1 MILGYCRVSTTEQ
14 AADGTTSLQEQERII
29 RGYAMTKGITA
40 FDLQI
45 YVDSGVSGSIA
56 LRNRPAG
63 EELLEAVKPGDIVV
77 ASKLDRIF
85 RNSLDALWTYNEF
98 KNKGI
103 HLVLFDMGVQPIT
116 DDGGLSK
123 VFFSIMSAF
132 ADHERERI
140 RERILD
146 GKRAKKLKGG
156 HTGGVAPFGYR
167 VVGQRREA
175 RLEIDEHEQE
185 IVREIAA
192 LRHLPIPALVRQIN
206 AKGLKTRK
214 GKPFIYA
221 QVERILKTS
230 AHAVH

>member
-1 MILGYCRVSTTEQ
+1 MILGYVRVSTTEQ
-14 AADGTTSLQEQERII
+14 AADGTTSLQEQERVI
-29 RGYAMTKGITA
+29 RGYAMTKGVTA

-45 YVDSGVSGSIA
+45 YTDAGVSGSIA

-63 EELLEAVKPGDIVV
+63 EELLAIVKPGDIVV

-140 RERILD
+140 RERVLD
-146 GKRAKKLKGG
+146 GKRAKKAKGG
-156 HTGGVAPFGYR
+156 HTGGIAPFGWR
-167 VVGQRREA
+167 IVGQGREA
-175 RLEIDEHEQE
+175 RLEMDENEQQ
-185 IVREIAA
+185 IIAQVVA
-192 LRHLPIPALVRQIN
+192 LKHKPIPALVREIN
-206 AKGLKTRK
+206 AKGLKTRA
-214 GKPFIYA
+214 GKPFAYSQI
-221 QVERILKTS
+221 ERIVEANGS
-230 AHAVH
+230 AH